1 MAKFCMYCGR
11 PLAEGEVC
19 NCQNNANTQ
28 EAAPQA
34 TDTSTQANTQAAE
47 ANAQPDDTNA
57 QATDAQAQTAAQ
69 NDYNQGANPNQ
80 NFNQGGPVPNQN
92 FNQGNPNQGF
102 NQGGPVPNQNFNQGY
117 NQNYNGNQGM
127 PYGAAPQQAHSSEL
141 GNKIKFVFSKIA
153 GMFKSPSATIKEFI
167 GKDDL
172 HYGAIMMAIN
182 IIGVFII
189 SLIEFLYL
197 NNKLYDMLPVAKLLL
212 VTVIIAGINTFGTA
226 GLLYAFTNKT
236 FKSNTSIAHIFAI
249 KGVTSVLSVCLQVVT
264 IIFTLLSAKLGLVL
278 SVVAFI
284 YTSVIFIAN
293 YVETVKLDTDK
304 KSYALLITYS
314 IIFIVEMIIF
324 YLFISSIVSGALGS
338 VSSLFSNLGSLY

>member
-28 EAAPQA
+28 ETAPQTA
-34 TDTSTQANTQAAE
+34 DTNTQANAPAAE
-47 ANAQPDDTNA
+47 ANVQPDNTNV
-57 QATDAQAQTAAQ
+57 QAQTAAQ

-80 NFNQGGPVPNQN
+80 NFNQGGPIPNQN
-92 FNQGNPNQGF
+92 FNQGF
-102 NQGGPVPNQNFNQGY
+102 

-167 GKDDL
+167 AKDDL

-212 VTVIIAGINTFGTA
+212 VTVIIAVINTFGAA

-314 IIFIVEMIIF
+314 IVFIVEVIIF

-338 VSSLFSNLGSLY
+338 VSSLFSNIGSLY

>member
-1 MAKFCMYCGR
+1 MYCGR
-11 PLAEGEVC
+11 PLAEVEVC

-28 EAAPQA
+28 ETAPQTA
-34 TDTSTQANTQAAE
+34 DTNTQANAPAAE
-47 ANAQPDDTNA
+47 ANVQPDNTNA

-69 NDYNQGANPNQ
+69 SNDNQSVNPNQ
-80 NFNQGGPVPNQN
+80 NFNQGGPIPNQN
-92 FNQGNPNQGF
+92 FNQGF
-102 NQGGPVPNQNFNQGY
+102 

-167 GKDDL
+167 AKDDL

-182 IIGVFII
+182 IIGIFII

-212 VTVIIAGINTFGTA
+212 VTVIIAVINTFGAA
-226 GLLYAFTNKT
+226 GMLYAFTNKT

-314 IIFIVEMIIF
+314 IVFIVEVIIF

-338 VSSLFSNLGSLY
+338 VSSLFSNIGSLY

>member
-28 EAAPQA
+28 ETVPQTA
-34 TDTSTQANTQAAE
+34 DTNTQANAPAAE
-47 ANAQPDDTNA
+47 ANAQPDNTN
-57 QATDAQAQTAAQ
+57 AQAQTAAQ

-80 NFNQGGPVPNQN
+80 NFNQGGPIPNQN
-92 FNQGNPNQGF
+92 FNQGF
-102 NQGGPVPNQNFNQGY
+102 

-167 GKDDL
+167 AKDDL

-212 VTVIIAGINTFGTA
+212 VTVIIAVINTFGAA

-314 IIFIVEMIIF
+314 IVFIVEVIIF

-338 VSSLFSNLGSLY
+338 VSSLFSNIGSLY

>member
-1 MAKFCMYCGR
+1 MYCGR

-28 EAAPQA
+28 ETAPQTA
-34 TDTSTQANTQAAE
+34 DTNTQANAPAAE
-47 ANAQPDDTNA
+47 ANVQPDNTNV
-57 QATDAQAQTAAQ
+57 QAQTTAQ

-80 NFNQGGPVPNQN
+80 NFNQGGPIPNQN
-92 FNQGNPNQGF
+92 FNQGF
-102 NQGGPVPNQNFNQGY
+102 
-117 NQNYNGNQGM
+117 NQNYNENQGM

-167 GKDDL
+167 AKDDL
-172 HYGAIMMAIN
+172 HYGVIMMAIN
-182 IIGVFII
+182 IIGIFII

-212 VTVIIAGINTFGTA
+212 VAVIIAVINTFGAA

-314 IIFIVEMIIF
+314 IVFIVEVIIF

-338 VSSLFSNLGSLY
+338 VSSLFSNIGSLY

>member
-1 MAKFCMYCGR
+1 MYCGR

-19 NCQNNANTQ
+19 TCQNNANTQ
-28 EAAPQA
+28 ETAPQTA
-34 TDTSTQANTQAAE
+34 DTNTQANAPAAE
-47 ANAQPDDTNA
+47 ANVQPDNTNV
-57 QATDAQAQTAAQ
+57 QAQTTAQ

-80 NFNQGGPVPNQN
+80 NFNQGGPIPNQN
-92 FNQGNPNQGF
+92 FNQGF
-102 NQGGPVPNQNFNQGY
+102 
-117 NQNYNGNQGM
+117 NQNYNENQGM

-167 GKDDL
+167 AKDDL
-172 HYGAIMMAIN
+172 HYGVIMMAIN
-182 IIGVFII
+182 IIGIFII

-212 VTVIIAGINTFGTA
+212 VAVIIAVINTFGAA

-293 YVETVKLDTDK
+293 YVEIVKLDTDK

-314 IIFIVEMIIF
+314 IVFIVEVIIF

-338 VSSLFSNLGSLY
+338 VSSLFSNIGSLY

>member
-28 EAAPQA
+28 ETAPQTA
-34 TDTSTQANTQAAE
+34 DTNTQANAPAAE
-47 ANAQPDDTNA
+47 ANVQPDNTN
-57 QATDAQAQTAAQ
+57 AQAQTAAQ
-69 NDYNQGANPNQ
+69 NDYDQGATPNQ
-80 NFNQGGPVPNQN
+80 NFNQGGPIPNQN
-92 FNQGNPNQGF
+92 FNQGF
-102 NQGGPVPNQNFNQGY
+102 

-167 GKDDL
+167 AKDDL

-212 VTVIIAGINTFGTA
+212 VAVIIAVINTFGAA

-314 IIFIVEMIIF
+314 IVFIVEVIIF

-338 VSSLFSNLGSLY
+338 VSSLFSNIGSLY

>member
-1 MAKFCMYCGR
+1 MYCGR

-28 EAAPQA
+28 ETAPQTA
-34 TDTSTQANTQAAE
+34 DTNTQANAPAAE
-47 ANAQPDDTNA
+47 ANVQPDNTN
-57 QATDAQAQTAAQ
+57 AQAQTAAQ

-80 NFNQGGPVPNQN
+80 NFNQGGPIPNQN
-92 FNQGNPNQGF
+92 FNQGF
-102 NQGGPVPNQNFNQGY
+102 

-167 GKDDL
+167 AKDDL

-212 VTVIIAGINTFGTA
+212 VTVIIAVINTFGAA

-314 IIFIVEMIIF
+314 IVFIVEVIIF

-338 VSSLFSNLGSLY
+338 VSSLFSNIGSLY

>member
-28 EAAPQA
+28 ETAPQTA
-34 TDTSTQANTQAAE
+34 DTNTQANAPAAE
-47 ANAQPDDTNA
+47 ANVQPDNTNA
-57 QATDAQAQTAAQ
+57 QATDAQVQTAAQ
-69 NDYNQGANPNQ
+69 SNDNQSVNPNQ
-80 NFNQGGPVPNQN
+80 NFNQGGPIPNQN
-92 FNQGNPNQGF
+92 FNQGF
-102 NQGGPVPNQNFNQGY
+102 

-167 GKDDL
+167 AKDDL

-182 IIGVFII
+182 IIGIFII

-212 VTVIIAGINTFGTA
+212 VTVIIAVINTFGAA
-226 GLLYAFTNKT
+226 GMLYAFTNKT

-314 IIFIVEMIIF
+314 IVFIVEVIIF

-338 VSSLFSNLGSLY
+338 VSSLFSNIGSLY